1 MCVCVLTAVKVAV
14 ASGIANARELIEEI
28 RAGRAQY
35 DFVEVRQGGGGV
47 KGLAECTDCIGGG
60 GQHKLRGH
68 GPLLARTYHLCNSST
83 CVCTVV
89 WLQVMS
95 CPGGCIG
102 GGGQPKT
109 RGHDVLQ
116 KRMDAVYNID
126 QHAKLR
132 KSHENPEVKVRSRH
146 HGLLQRKG
154 EGHLFLSY
162 IYTDTHR
169 PADQANSNQNCMCWH
184 QDDGM

>member
-1 MCVCVLTAVKVAV
+1 MAGCCNRAHSSLLQSRLKQAPLWLNQSLRFYRHVSVPAVKVAV

-28 RAGRAQY
+28 KAGKVQY
-35 DFVEVRQGGGGV
+35 DFVE
-47 KGLAECTDCIGGG
+47 
-60 GQHKLRGH
+60 
-68 GPLLARTYHLCNSST
+68 
-83 CVCTVV
+83 
-89 WLQVMS
+89 VMS

-132 KSHENPEVKVRSRH
+132 KSHENPEVKASFRGCDTWFRFDGGGEVGSVCLCVGGGACHVPVAASGGAGGGGGLYSRKRSVLH
-146 HGLLQRKG
+146 KL
-154 EGHLFLSY
+154 
-162 IYTDTHR
+162 
-169 PADQANSNQNCMCWH
+169 M
-184 QDDGM
+184 DDF